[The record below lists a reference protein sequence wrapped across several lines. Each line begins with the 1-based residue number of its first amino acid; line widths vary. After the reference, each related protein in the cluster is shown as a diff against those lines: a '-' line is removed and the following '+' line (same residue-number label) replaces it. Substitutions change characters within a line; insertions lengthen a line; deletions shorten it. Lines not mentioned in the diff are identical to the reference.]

1 MNVAIVDDDIIFSR
15 TLKKL
20 IESFLNKIFNDL
32 KIELINDNF
41 YNRIKDK
48 PYDLIFLDIDLKK
61 SNGINIGKNT
71 LLWEN
76 QPIIIFVSAR
86 NELVFSSLSVRPF
99 YFVRK
104 SNLKNDLTTMFVL
117 LKKYFN
123 EQMSFFTFEFHGRIT
138 NIYFKDI
145 CIIESKGHNIII
157 KTKKGEYICRASMK
171 NILETLG
178 EKNIVQI
185 QKAYAVNIYY
195 IKEINKGIVYL
206 KNNEQYNI
214 GRKFKKT
221 VVQKYKE
228 RFLKW

>member
-123 EQMSFFTFEFHGRIT
+123 EQMSFF
-138 NIYFKDI
+138 
-145 CIIESKGHNIII
+145 
-157 KTKKGEYICRASMK
+157 YI
-171 NILETLG
+171 
-178 EKNIVQI
+178 
-185 QKAYAVNIYY
+185 
-195 IKEINKGIVYL
+195 
-206 KNNEQYNI
+206 
-214 GRKFKKT
+214 
-221 VVQKYKE
+221 
-228 RFLKW
+228 

>member
-1 MNVAIVDDDIIFSR
+1 MNVVIVDDDLEFA
-15 TLKKL
+15 KL
-20 IESFLNKIFNDL
+20 IEKDVSQFFSRLYDFVSID
-32 KIELINDNF
+32 IINDDF
-41 YNRIKDK
+41 KRIED
-48 PYDLIFLDIDLKK
+48 YSSIDLVFLDIDLKK

-185 QKAYAVNIYY
+185 QKAYAVNIDY

>member
-15 TLKKL
+15 TLEKL
-20 IESFLNKIFNDL
+20 IESFLSNIFNDL

-41 YNRIKDK
+41 YNHIKNK
-48 PYDLIFLDIDLKK
+48 PYDLIFLDIDLKN

-123 EQMSFFTFEFHGRIT
+123 EEMSFFTFEFHGRLT
-138 NIYFKDI
+138 NIYVKDI
-145 CIIESKGHNIII
+145 YIIESKSHNIIL
-157 KTKKGEYICRASMK
+157 KTKKGEYIYRASMK

-178 EKNIVQI
+178 VKNIVQI
-185 QKAYAVNIYY
+185 QKAYAVNIDY
-195 IKEINKGIVYL
+195 IKEINKSVVYL

-214 GRKFKKT
+214 GRKYKKMLFKNIRKD
-221 VVQKYKE
+221 Y
-228 RFLKW
+228 